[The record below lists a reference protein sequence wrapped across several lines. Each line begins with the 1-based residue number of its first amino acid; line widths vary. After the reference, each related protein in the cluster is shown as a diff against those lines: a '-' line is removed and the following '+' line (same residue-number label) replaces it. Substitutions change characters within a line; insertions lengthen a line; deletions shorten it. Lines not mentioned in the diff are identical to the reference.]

1 MTTGHRYN
9 TTVKR
14 GEVRKAEGHKMDHNW
29 GSDFFGA
36 PEAL

>member
-9 TTVKR
+9 TTVKW
-14 GEVRKAEGHKMDHNW
+14 GEVRKAEDTRWIVTGEVT
-29 GSDFFGA
+29 SLV